1 MHQLLQCTEPLPL
14 SAPKRHP
21 NSVLPMQ
28 LRSLVGMLYDSVSG
42 RHHQVS
48 AQGHTLQRGMDGTN
62 VTLQSSCAQQHNDQP
77 RAGRKGFRDKAVRQ
91 DFESSPLNITP
102 SSLYTKECLGGN
114 ALRVLPPDLSSHKTC
129 PNHHTTERC
138 LMQNLGS
145 FLREKQQGEQQ
156 EPPTPNIPPSLA
168 VFPSNLIPPGSHFLP
183 NFSKEVLSSAIRQ
196 ILGNSQ
202 CKWVIEHSSLQPA
215 AKLSPSKHLVG
226 LSEATDGSLL
236 FSSMGTFQPN
246 SVPLTL
252 PWHVLKEN
260 IFLTQSCTGFQRSFQ
275 NARKHTAGTRQFPPR
290 ANIQDRNQ
298 DLMAILS
305 YINCPPKHLILR
317 YQSAKVN

>member
-1 MHQLLQCTEPLPL
+1 MLLRDTCFIALVTHYIKQIKSYYCEAPSQSRQVNSLLEEQNHARKKLDCFISKQWL
-14 SAPKRHP
+14 S
-21 NSVLPMQ
+21 
-28 LRSLVGMLYDSVSG
+28 Y
-42 RHHQVS
+42 
-48 AQGHTLQRGMDGTN
+48 GT
-62 VTLQSSCAQQHNDQP
+62 
-77 RAGRKGFRDKAVRQ
+77 
-91 DFESSPLNITP
+91 
-102 SSLYTKECLGGN
+102 CLFT
-114 ALRVLPPDLSSHKTC
+114 A
-129 PNHHTTERC
+129 
-138 LMQNLGS
+138 
-145 FLREKQQGEQQ
+145 
-156 EPPTPNIPPSLA
+156 
-168 VFPSNLIPPGSHFLP
+168 
-183 NFSKEVLSSAIRQ
+183 
-196 ILGNSQ
+196 
-202 CKWVIEHSSLQPA
+202 LQPA

-236 FSSMGTFQPN
+236 FSSMGTFQPT